1 MNRLGLTSGLLY
13 DPSVTTDR
21 QNRVLHR
28 LLEFY
33 GPCPLVGKIF
43 RRYLRHCEREKHR
56 LAQLVE
62 RPKLMALHG
71 QDRGKRSEHKVA
83 SVLEY
88 LAENDII
95 DAYEHTAPAYPGA
108 DFLVHLQNGSMVM
121 LEVKSSPGA
130 IRKHFKT
137 YFSKGLGG
145 HPVNGRKS
153 RKKVF
158 RQVLRVLS
166 R

>member
-1 MNRLGLTSGLLY
+1 MVNRLGIAN
-13 DPSVTTDR
+13 DPSEATDR
-21 QNRVLHR
+21 QNRVLYR

-56 LAQLVE
+56 QAQLAE
-62 RPKLMALHG
+62 RPKLMAKHG
-71 QDRGKRSEHKVA
+71 LDRGKRSEHKVA
-83 SVLEY
+83 SVLAY
-88 LAENDII
+88 LADRDII
-95 DAYEHTAPAYPGA
+95 DTYQHTAPAHPGA
-108 DFLVHLQNGSMVM
+108 DFVVTMQDGNTVM

-137 YFSKGLGG
+137 YFSKGQGG

>member
-1 MNRLGLTSGLLY
+1 MNRLGSLS
-13 DPSVTTDR
+13 DNAEFTDR
-21 QNRVLHR
+21 QNRVLER
-28 LLEFY
+28 LLMFY

-43 RRYLRHCEREKHR
+43 HRYLRHCEREKHR
-56 LAQLVE
+56 LALLSDK
-62 RPKLMALHG
+62 PKTLAKAGM
-71 QDRGKRSEHKVA
+71 DRGKRSECKVA

-88 LAENDII
+88 LADRQII
-95 DAYEHTAPAYPGA
+95 DAYHHTAPAYPGA
-108 DFLVHLQNGSMVM
+108 DFVVTLQDGNTVM

-137 YFSKGLGG
+137 YFSKGQGG

-158 RQVLRVLS
+158 QQVLRVLHNS
-166 R
+166 